1 MALLVICLGLTSWF
15 LFQINFLNTD
25 QMWRWGIF
33 TFLFSS
39 FALVA
44 YKNNKQEFMVFLIMT
59 YPALWIALLASSYL
73 LD

>member
-1 MALLVICLGLTSWF
+1 MALLVICLGLASWF

-39 FALVA
+39 FSPVA
-44 YKNNKQEFMVFLIMT
+44 YKNDKREFMVFLVVT
-59 YPALWIALLASSYL
+59 YPALWIALLVFG
-73 LD
+73 